1 MKKLLFAIGCFAT
14 ILLTSS
20 CTADSP
26 VETKNENLTT
36 PSKIKVPETGLSAEG
51 IDDPIPPKTNATTDG
66 IDDPVPPK
74 N

>member
-1 MKKLLFAIGCFAT
+1 MGCIAS

-36 PSKIKVPETGLSAEG
+36 PSKIKVPETENVMATE
-51 IDDPIPPKTNATTDG
+51 DDKDPPK
-66 IDDPVPPK
+66 P
-74 N
+74 